1 MKMTG
6 FTLIYI
12 AILVNIVDNLRDKTA
27 RSMGNVLTNLPNL
40 AMAQTYRK
48 YNVNHIGKCLWYFHP
63 SYGSDSRELQPKFK
77 RFTTTHTTFQSCRV
91 SSRFFIIRQ
100 R

>member
-1 MKMTG
+1 MPTLLMKMTG

-40 AMAQTYRK
+40 AMAHPYR
-48 YNVNHIGKCLWYFHP
+48 
-63 SYGSDSRELQPKFK
+63 
-77 RFTTTHTTFQSCRV
+77 T
-91 SSRFFIIRQ
+91 
-100 R
+100 